1 MPRFREKRLEKVRRD
16 GDAMKS
22 FMWSSRVRM
31 MLLKVFNN
39 GMPLSCTDAGA
50 MEGV

>member
-1 MPRFREKRLEKVRRD
+1 
-16 GDAMKS
+16 MKS

-39 GMPLSCTDAGA
+39 GISLSYTDAGA
-50 MEGV
+50 IEGV